1 MDELRVHGAVSP
13 GRWCGL
19 RGRWLGGPEA
29 SEDAAGGAGGDVPA
43 GARELERG
51 SCLAKPAA
59 AEESDGRAHGVGEAP
74 DGRRGLEGR
83 ADGAG
88 VRIGR
93 ALPVGDGVGADE
105 EDARGDLARPGEEA
119 SDLEG
124 SEALGWG
131 VVRCGLHLG
140 HREPPDPRRDRP
152 CREPHDHRARLR
164 RRRQSRPDHHDEA
177 GPGDRGHGVP
187 GRHVRR
193 PQPRGGRGRRERR
206 RAEAEDA
213 LHPQQRRADRPHG
226 PLVAA
231 PTLTSVDWQSRFYH
245 AEYIGSVRRL
255 TNEDGAITDGYTYS
269 AFGEL
274 LAHTGTDPQPYA
286 FTGEPLDPNS
296 GWQYHR
302 ARWMDPRVERFASAD
317 PWRGE
322 AFDPPTLHQYLN
334 AANDP
339 ARRADPS
346 GLMTLVAF
354 TAVAAIIRVIAGSLR
369 TEHCT
374 AP

>member
-1 MDELRVHGAVSP
+1 MVAEVDASGAEPKLKTLYIRSNDELI
-13 GRWCGL
+13 GL
-19 RGRWLGGPEA
+19 MR
-29 SEDAAGGAGGDVPA
+29 
-43 GARELERG
+43 
-51 SCLAKPAA
+51 
-59 AEESDGRAHGVGEAP
+59 
-74 DGRRGLEGR
+74 
-83 ADGAG
+83 
-88 VRIGR
+88 
-93 ALPVGDGVGADE
+93 
-105 EDARGDLARPGEEA
+105 
-119 SDLEG
+119 
-124 SEALGWG
+124 
-131 VVRCGLHLG
+131 
-140 HREPPDPRRDRP
+140 
-152 CREPHDHRARLR
+152 
-164 RRRQSRPDHHDEA
+164 
-177 GPGDRGHGVP
+177 
-187 GRHVRR
+187 
-193 PQPRGGRGRRERR
+193 
-206 RAEAEDA
+206 
-213 LHPQQRRADRPHG
+213 

-302 ARWMDPRVERFASAD
+302 ARWMDPRVGRFASAD

-354 TAVAAIIRVIAGSLR
+354 TAVAAIIRVIAGSLAYSALHSWLTGGS
-369 TEHCT
+369 TEVIVFQGTLSSGT
-374 AP
+374 AQSIAQRVVDALGKRGRRKFYTLSTSESAS